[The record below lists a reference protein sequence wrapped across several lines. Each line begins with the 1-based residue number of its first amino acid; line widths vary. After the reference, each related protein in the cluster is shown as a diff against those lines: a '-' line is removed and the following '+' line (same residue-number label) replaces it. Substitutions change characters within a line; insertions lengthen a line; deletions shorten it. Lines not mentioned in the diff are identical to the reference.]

1 LEHAADGLLIPLC
14 HTDRSTCP
22 ITGQVPPSSQ
32 QAPARTSGARITA
45 SPVAS
50 LSATRL
56 PVSTSFHSTEPL
68 RSGAIQRQSTLPGNV
83 YGATAFPVSS
93 VPLRNGSYGAAGA
106 GSQLRGPAPH
116 LQHPGMPQP
125 YATVHRDH
133 QQLAG
138 IGPGLA
144 SLRHPAAGSSTSPL
158 AGLASNSIASSSARP
173 VMASVSN
180 SHPTLPAPS
189 LLPGSVVMAAQQ
201 VSTLN
206 LDAASGIW
214 HAGAQIGVANPVPE
228 SALETL
234 PFHQRWQTALGGAVL
249 PTIVL
254 AQPSAPNPQLAL
266 ATWSANPV
274 FMAGQQG
281 ASANPVFH
289 SNSVP
294 LNAPAGIWYTGT
306 QVAVGNQPVPGSAL
320 MNAWSAGMNSG
331 EPSSARAQGGESRE
345 VVVCLSDDEG

>member
-1 LEHAADGLLIPLC
+1 MRLMVCLFPC
-14 HTDRSTCP
+14 VTDRSTSP
-22 ITGQVPPSSQ
+22 TTGQVPPSSQ
-32 QAPARTSGARITA
+32 QASARTSGAGITA

-68 RSGAIQRQSTLPGNV
+68 RSGATRLQSTLPGNL
-83 YGATAFPVSS
+83 YGATSFPVSS

-125 YATVHRDH
+125 YATTVHRDH
-133 QQLAG
+133 QQLPG

-144 SLRHPAAGSSTSPL
+144 SLRHLAAGTSTSPL

-173 VMASVSN
+173 VMVSVPY

-189 LLPGSVVMAAQQ
+189 LVPESSPGLMGSFVLTSSTDSAVMAAQQ

-214 HAGAQIGVANPVPE
+214 HAGAQIGVANPVPD
-228 SALETL
+228 S
-234 PFHQRWQTALGGAVL
+234 
-249 PTIVL
+249 IVL

-266 ATWSANPV
+266 ATSSANPV

-281 ASANPVFH
+281 ASPNPVFH

-306 QVAVGNQPVPGSAL
+306 QVAVGNQPVLGSAL

-331 EPSSARAQGGESRE
+331 EPSSARAQGGDSGE